1 MARYAVEHI
10 WEGKKEY
17 FLIRDHQS
25 WQMVLLPSKYLTH
38 LIRANRSPN
47 TVGRRAKS
55 IRFYLEYLNETELEL
70 SQVAEQEFQEQ
81 YEHYVGFLHWLK
93 AGNHLND
100 KKEKLPS
107 NKTCNAYLKDVF
119 RFFCFLELEA
129 DMERLKV
136 LYYDSFT
143 THDSIGVKRK
153 LRFRS
158 FNGYLKEE
166 ERNVR
171 PAEHNEI
178 LELLKQCTNCRDQ
191 LLIML
196 LAETGYRIGE
206 ILGVDYTRDIDYER
220 HTIRVFFRDDNE
232 NRARAKN
239 AAYRNAKISDA
250 TFQFLLFYL
259 SKYRELLQHQ
269 QMLFVNIE
277 GETKGKALQVDLER
291 NETVHV
297 PITCLRGFDRIFIHR
312 MKEELKTLAGQR
324 KYTTEYRDQ
333 WMCLTHY
340 PEIEIA
346 ESFLA
351 SKDGKELLW
360 DFTLGC
366 PRNLKMQIF
375 TVLKVV
381 IHTYEGEMRKE
392 KLLALRRFYQFCVKH
407 QVADIETMTL
417 DKEQQFEQELAEEFK
432 GRKKRTVFGILR
444 TSRKI
449 LFIQASEIHWQA
461 NVWFLERFHFSKE
474 RMNPSKPIELVSF
487 KEVTNLENQ
496 KILQKYL
503 RYLFGITDLCISTI
517 RIKLLELRTFLV
529 HFNGEKKP
537 IYEMEAEKIQK
548 YLEGIRNQNTRE
560 ATANGRIFMILQFY
574 NFLVVKRYLK
584 KIPFRHEYYLQKEVR
599 VHNDRSVPEGVYTEI
614 LSKLAEFPEHLRL
627 MFLHLWCTGI
637 RGSEVCTLTGDGYEE
652 KDGDYW
658 LKVYQV
664 KMKTYKRIPIPEAL
678 YKLVQVYKKK
688 YQIGPEEYLF
698 QNQTGGAFRYGT
710 FRYQMLKYCEKYQIA
725 DGEYLFK
732 SHDYRHNLA
741 TLYYDSGIS
750 LQAVRDYLGHEY
762 EEMTR
767 QYVDYMP
774 KKLEKASE
782 AYFQEETHSFA
793 AELMK
798 GEFHG

>member
-1 MARYAVEHI
+1 MPAYQLYVYENQEKREALEQKICEQVDACTEVN
-10 WEGKKEY
+10 GKIRNRVKK
-17 FLIRDHQS
+17 FLI
-25 WQMVLLPSKYLTH
+25 
-38 LIRANRSPN
+38 
-47 TVGRRAKS
+47 
-55 IRFYLEYLNETELEL
+55 
-70 SQVAEQEFQEQ
+70 
-81 YEHYVGFLHWLK
+81 
-93 AGNHLND
+93 
-100 KKEKLPS
+100 
-107 NKTCNAYLKDVF
+107 
-119 RFFCFLELEA
+119 
-129 DMERLKV
+129 
-136 LYYDSFT
+136 
-143 THDSIGVKRK
+143 
-153 LRFRS
+153 
-158 FNGYLKEE
+158 EE
-166 ERNVR
+166 G
-171 PAEHNEI
+171 I
-178 LELLKQCTNCRDQ
+178 T
-191 LLIML
+191 
-196 LAETGYRIGE
+196 
-206 ILGVDYTRDIDYER
+206 DISEM
-220 HTIRVFFRDDNE
+220 
-232 NRARAKN
+232 N
-239 AAYRNAKISDA
+239 AALRVRY
-250 TFQFLLFYL
+250 
-259 SKYRELLQHQ
+259 
-269 QMLFVNIE
+269 E
-277 GETKGKALQVDLER
+277 GYLER

-297 PITCLRGFDRIFIHR
+297 PITCLRGFDRIFLHR

-333 WMCLTHY
+333 WLCLTHY
-340 PEIEIA
+340 PDVEVA
-346 ESFLA
+346 ESFLT
-351 SKDGKELLW
+351 SQDGKELVW
-360 DFTLGC
+360 NFTLEC
-366 PRNLKMQIF
+366 PRKLKMQIF
-375 TVLKVV
+375 TVLKEV
-381 IHTYEGEMRKE
+381 IHTYEGWTRKE
-392 KLLALRRFYQFCVKH
+392 KLLALQRLYQFCVVN
-407 QVADIETMTL
+407 QVSDIETMTL
-417 DKEQQFEQELAEEFK
+417 EEEQRFALKLSEDLGE
-432 GRKKRTVFGILR
+432 KKKNAVFGILR
-444 TSRKI
+444 MSRKI
-449 LFIQASEIHWQA
+449 LFLQAPEINWNA
-461 NVWFLERFHFSKE
+461 NVWFLEHFHFSKE
-474 RMNPSKPIELVSF
+474 RINPSKPVELVSF

-503 RYLFGITDLCISTI
+503 QYLFGITDLCISTI

-529 HFNGEKKP
+529 YFNGEEKP
-537 IYEMEAEKIQK
+537 IYEVEAEKIQR
-548 YLEGIRNQNTRE
+548 YLESIQRQDTRE
-560 ATANGRIFMILQFY
+560 KTANGRIFMILQFY
-574 NFLVVKRYLK
+574 NFLVIKRYLK
-584 KIPFRHEYYLQKEVR
+584 KIPFRYEYYLQKEVH

-725 DGEYLFK
+725 NGEYIFK

>member
-1 MARYAVEHI
+1 MPAYQLHI
-10 WEGKKEY
+10 YEQQEEREALEQKICEQVDACTEVNGKIRNRVKK
-17 FLIRDHQS
+17 FLIEEGITNISEMDVALR
-25 WQMVLLPSKYLTH
+25 LRYEE
-38 LIRANRSPN
+38 
-47 TVGRRAKS
+47 
-55 IRFYLEYLNETELEL
+55 YLE
-70 SQVAEQEFQEQ
+70 
-81 YEHYVGFLHWLK
+81 K
-93 AGNHLND
+93 
-100 KKEKLPS
+100 
-107 NKTCNAYLKDVF
+107 
-119 RFFCFLELEA
+119 
-129 DMERLKV
+129 
-136 LYYDSFT
+136 
-143 THDSIGVKRK
+143 
-153 LRFRS
+153 
-158 FNGYLKEE
+158 
-166 ERNVR
+166 
-171 PAEHNEI
+171 
-178 LELLKQCTNCRDQ
+178 
-191 LLIML
+191 
-196 LAETGYRIGE
+196 
-206 ILGVDYTRDIDYER
+206 
-220 HTIRVFFRDDNE
+220 
-232 NRARAKN
+232 
-239 AAYRNAKISDA
+239 
-250 TFQFLLFYL
+250 
-259 SKYRELLQHQ
+259 
-269 QMLFVNIE
+269 
-277 GETKGKALQVDLER
+277 
-291 NETVHV
+291 NETVHA
-297 PITCLRGFDRIFIHR
+297 PITCLRGFDRIFLHR

-333 WMCLTHY
+333 WLCLTHY
-340 PEIEIA
+340 PDVEVA
-346 ESFLA
+346 ESFLT
-351 SKDGKELLW
+351 SKDGKELVW
-360 DFTLGC
+360 NFTLEC
-366 PRNLKMQIF
+366 PRKLKMQIF
-375 TVLKVV
+375 TVLKEV
-381 IHTYEGEMRKE
+381 IHTYEGWTRKE
-392 KLLALRRFYQFCVKH
+392 KLLALQRLYQFCVVN
-407 QVADIETMTL
+407 QVSDIETMTL
-417 DKEQQFEQELAEEFK
+417 EEEQKFALKLSEDLGE
-432 GRKKRTVFGILR
+432 KKKNAVFGILR
-444 TSRKI
+444 MSRKI
-449 LFIQASEIHWQA
+449 LFLQAPEINWNA

-474 RMNPSKPIELVSF
+474 RINPSKPVELVSF

-529 HFNGEKKP
+529 YFNGEEKP
-537 IYEMEAEKIQK
+537 IYEVEAEKIQR
-548 YLEGIRNQNTRE
+548 YLESIQRQDTRE
-560 ATANGRIFMILQFY
+560 KTANGRIFMILQFY

-584 KIPFRHEYYLQKEVR
+584 KIPFRYEYYLQKEVH

-725 DGEYLFK
+725 NGEYIFK

-774 KKLEKASE
+774 KKLEQASE

>member
-1 MARYAVEHI
+1 MPAYQLHI
-10 WEGKKEY
+10 YEQQEEREALEQKICEQVDACTEVNGKIRNRVKK
-17 FLIRDHQS
+17 FLIEEGITNISEMDVALR
-25 WQMVLLPSKYLTH
+25 LRYEE
-38 LIRANRSPN
+38 
-47 TVGRRAKS
+47 
-55 IRFYLEYLNETELEL
+55 YLE
-70 SQVAEQEFQEQ
+70 
-81 YEHYVGFLHWLK
+81 K
-93 AGNHLND
+93 
-100 KKEKLPS
+100 
-107 NKTCNAYLKDVF
+107 
-119 RFFCFLELEA
+119 
-129 DMERLKV
+129 
-136 LYYDSFT
+136 
-143 THDSIGVKRK
+143 
-153 LRFRS
+153 
-158 FNGYLKEE
+158 
-166 ERNVR
+166 
-171 PAEHNEI
+171 
-178 LELLKQCTNCRDQ
+178 
-191 LLIML
+191 
-196 LAETGYRIGE
+196 
-206 ILGVDYTRDIDYER
+206 
-220 HTIRVFFRDDNE
+220 
-232 NRARAKN
+232 
-239 AAYRNAKISDA
+239 
-250 TFQFLLFYL
+250 
-259 SKYRELLQHQ
+259 
-269 QMLFVNIE
+269 
-277 GETKGKALQVDLER
+277 
-291 NETVHV
+291 NETVHA
-297 PITCLRGFDRIFIHR
+297 PITCLRGFDRIFLHR

-333 WMCLTHY
+333 WLCLTHY
-340 PEIEIA
+340 PDVEVA
-346 ESFLA
+346 ESFLT
-351 SKDGKELLW
+351 SKDGKELVW
-360 DFTLGC
+360 NFTLEC
-366 PRNLKMQIF
+366 PRKLKMQIF
-375 TVLKVV
+375 TVLKEV
-381 IHTYEGEMRKE
+381 IHTYEGWTRKE
-392 KLLALRRFYQFCVKH
+392 KLLALQRLYQFCVVN
-407 QVADIETMTL
+407 QVSDIETMTL
-417 DKEQQFEQELAEEFK
+417 EEEQKFALKLSEDLGE
-432 GRKKRTVFGILR
+432 KKKNAVFGILR
-444 TSRKI
+444 MSRKI
-449 LFIQASEIHWQA
+449 LFLQAPEINWNA

-474 RMNPSKPIELVSF
+474 RINPSKPVELVSF

-503 RYLFGITDLCISTI
+503 WYLFGITDLCISTI

-529 HFNGEKKP
+529 YFNGEEKP
-537 IYEMEAEKIQK
+537 IYEVEAEKIQR
-548 YLEGIRNQNTRE
+548 YLESIQRQDTRE
-560 ATANGRIFMILQFY
+560 KTANGRIFMILQFY

-584 KIPFRHEYYLQKEVR
+584 KIPFRYEYYLQKEVH

-725 DGEYLFK
+725 NGEYIFK

>member
-1 MARYAVEHI
+1 
-10 WEGKKEY
+10 
-17 FLIRDHQS
+17 
-25 WQMVLLPSKYLTH
+25 
-38 LIRANRSPN
+38 
-47 TVGRRAKS
+47 
-55 IRFYLEYLNETELEL
+55 
-70 SQVAEQEFQEQ
+70 
-81 YEHYVGFLHWLK
+81 
-93 AGNHLND
+93 
-100 KKEKLPS
+100 
-107 NKTCNAYLKDVF
+107 
-119 RFFCFLELEA
+119 
-129 DMERLKV
+129 
-136 LYYDSFT
+136 
-143 THDSIGVKRK
+143 
-153 LRFRS
+153 
-158 FNGYLKEE
+158 
-166 ERNVR
+166 
-171 PAEHNEI
+171 
-178 LELLKQCTNCRDQ
+178 
-191 LLIML
+191 
-196 LAETGYRIGE
+196 
-206 ILGVDYTRDIDYER
+206 
-220 HTIRVFFRDDNE
+220 
-232 NRARAKN
+232 
-239 AAYRNAKISDA
+239 
-250 TFQFLLFYL
+250 
-259 SKYRELLQHQ
+259 
-269 QMLFVNIE
+269 
-277 GETKGKALQVDLER
+277 
-291 NETVHV
+291 
-297 PITCLRGFDRIFIHR
+297 
-312 MKEELKTLAGQR
+312 
-324 KYTTEYRDQ
+324 
-333 WMCLTHY
+333 
-340 PEIEIA
+340 
-346 ESFLA
+346 
-351 SKDGKELLW
+351 
-360 DFTLGC
+360 
-366 PRNLKMQIF
+366 
-375 TVLKVV
+375 
-381 IHTYEGEMRKE
+381 
-392 KLLALRRFYQFCVKH
+392 
-407 QVADIETMTL
+407 MTL
-417 DKEQQFEQELAEEFK
+417 SEEQQFEQELAEEFK

-725 DGEYLFK
+725 NGEYIFK

>member
-1 MARYAVEHI
+1 MPAYQLYVYEEQEKREALEQKICEQVDACTEVNGVI
-10 WEGKKEY
+10 RNRVKK
-17 FLIRDHQS
+17 FLI
-25 WQMVLLPSKYLTH
+25 
-38 LIRANRSPN
+38 
-47 TVGRRAKS
+47 
-55 IRFYLEYLNETELEL
+55 EE
-70 SQVAEQEFQEQ
+70 
-81 YEHYVGFLHWLK
+81 
-93 AGNHLND
+93 
-100 KKEKLPS
+100 
-107 NKTCNAYLKDVF
+107 
-119 RFFCFLELEA
+119 
-129 DMERLKV
+129 
-136 LYYDSFT
+136 
-143 THDSIGVKRK
+143 GV
-153 LRFRS
+153 
-158 FNGYLKEE
+158 
-166 ERNVR
+166 
-171 PAEHNEI
+171 
-178 LELLKQCTNCRDQ
+178 T
-191 LLIML
+191 
-196 LAETGYRIGE
+196 
-206 ILGVDYTRDIDYER
+206 DISEM
-220 HTIRVFFRDDNE
+220 
-232 NRARAKN
+232 N
-239 AAYRNAKISDA
+239 AALRVRY
-250 TFQFLLFYL
+250 
-259 SKYRELLQHQ
+259 
-269 QMLFVNIE
+269 E
-277 GETKGKALQVDLER
+277 GYLER
-291 NETVHV
+291 NETVYV
-297 PITCLRGFDRIFIHR
+297 PITCLRGFDKIFIHR

-333 WMCLTHY
+333 WLCLTHY
-340 PEIEIA
+340 PEVEVA
-346 ESFLA
+346 ESFLM
-351 SKDGKELLW
+351 SKGGLELVW
-360 DFTLGC
+360 NFTLEC
-366 PRNLKMQIF
+366 PRKLKMQIF
-375 TVLKVV
+375 TVLKEV
-381 IHTYEGEMRKE
+381 IHTYKGWTRKE
-392 KLLALRRFYQFCVKH
+392 KLLALQRLYQFCVEE
-407 QVADIETMTL
+407 QVSDIETMTMEE
-417 DKEQQFEQELAEEFK
+417 EQRFEQELSEHFC
-432 GRKKRTVFGILR
+432 RKKKSMGVAVIRM
-444 TSRKI
+444 SRKI
-449 LFIQASEIHWQA
+449 LFLQAPEINWNA

-496 KILQKYL
+496 KILQKYM

-517 RIKLLELRTFLV
+517 RIKMLELRTFLV
-529 HFNGEKKP
+529 HFNGEKSP
-537 IYEMEAEKIQK
+537 IYEVEAEKIQR
-548 YLEGIRNQNTRE
+548 YLESIQKQDTRE
-560 ATANGRIFMILQFY
+560 KTANGRIFMILQFY
-574 NFLVVKRYLK
+574 NFLTVKGYLK
-584 KIPFRHEYYLQKEVR
+584 KIPFRHEYYLQKEV
-599 VHNDRSVPEGVYTEI
+599 HIHHDRSVPERIYTEI

-725 DGEYLFK
+725 NGEYIFK